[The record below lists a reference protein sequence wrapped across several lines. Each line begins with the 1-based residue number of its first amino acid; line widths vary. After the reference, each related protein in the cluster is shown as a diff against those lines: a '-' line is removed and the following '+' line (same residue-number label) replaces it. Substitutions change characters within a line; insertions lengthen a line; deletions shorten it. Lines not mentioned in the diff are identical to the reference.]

1 MTFAPN
7 RATIESTFWY
17 TLFAVV
23 HFCENSFLPEIQCF
37 QRFQPHKNSRID
49 KTQSGS
55 YNTEQRE
62 KFLPSIDRR
71 FLFKRRSLLYKNIS
85 ARLDRIQAGRY
96 NTSKQRT
103 PQQAGCPRFKS
114 TFYKLDRHFF
124 TKWRSRFILTV
135 TVNPKICNVMM
146 IGIVSPPFGWCG
158 IPPLR
163 AISSR

>member
-1 MTFAPN
+1 MANAVSF
-7 RATIESTFWY
+7 SQ
-17 TLFAVV
+17 LFTTAKIL
-23 HFCENSFLPEIQCF
+23 FCQKSSAFNGFSRI
-37 QRFQPHKNSRID
+37 KNSRID

-71 FLFKRRSLLYKNIS
+71 FLFKRRSFLYKNIS

-96 NTSKQRT
+96 NTSRQRT

-146 IGIVSPPFGWCG
+146 IGIVSLPFGWCG